1 MILIGIDDTDVAG
14 SRGTN
19 QLARQIVRS
28 VAADWQ
34 CLWIVRHQLLDDPR
48 VPCTTKN
55 GSASIALER
64 RSRSG
69 ETGPDTQ
76 TESDT
81 QQVTAALI
89 NALLTSCRDLMRT
102 EFIDGS
108 DPGLCLLSGACPQA
122 VINWGASCQHEFV
135 SRDVAYQ
142 IARDN
147 DVHLESLGGTEDGVI
162 GALAAVG
169 LASLRNDGRIVQ
181 WREWPDDLS
190 NEQDVQTLAKRD
202 VCARHKSSGSKI
214 EHGIVDVG
222 KHLRPNLRSGAA
234 VLTVEPVEGAT
245 PHLYRAL
252 KLP

>member
-1 MILIGIDDTDVAG
+1 VILIGIDDTDVAG

-19 QLARQIVRS
+19 QLARHIVRS

-64 RSRSG
+64 RSTSDSS
-69 ETGPDTQ
+69 GPDTQ
-76 TESDT
+76 TESGKDITPT
-81 QQVTAALI
+81 QI
-89 NALLTSCRDLMRT
+89 NALLASCRDLMRT

-108 DPGLCLLSGACPQA
+108 DPGLCLLSGTCPQE
-122 VINWGASCQHEFV
+122 VMDWGVRCQHEFV

-190 NEQDVQTLAKRD
+190 HEQNVQALVERD
-202 VCARHKSSGSKI
+202 VWICHRSSGNKI
-214 EHGIVDVG
+214 KRGTVDVG

-234 VLTVEPVEGAT
+234 VLTVEPVESAT
-245 PHLYRAL
+245 PHHYRAL

>member
-64 RSRSG
+64 RSGSG
-69 ETGPDTQ
+69 AIGPDAQ

-81 QQVTAALI
+81 LEVTAAQI
-89 NALLTSCRDLMRT
+89 NALLTSCRDLMGT

-108 DPGLCLLSGACPQA
+108 DPGLCVLSGACPQA
-122 VINWGASCQHEFV
+122 VINWGTRCQHEFV

-181 WREWPDDLS
+181 WQEWPDDLS
-190 NEQDVQTLAKRD
+190 HEQDVQTLAERD
-202 VCARHKSSGSKI
+202 VWICHRTTGDAIK
-214 EHGIVDVG
+214 HGTVDVG